1 MKLRYVTFGLAA
13 IFVVYGLGL
22 AVVGVGVV
30 QAQMLGGVAAVVAG
44 AALAVYG
51 VILAV
56 DAHRDRFPDWIR
68 DLRQSAPL

>member
-1 MKLRYVTFGLAA
+1 MKLRHFTFGLAA

-22 AVVGVGVV
+22 AIVGGGVLH
-30 QAQMLGGVAAVVAG
+30 AHILGGVVAG
-44 AALAVYG
+44 VAGVALAVYG

-56 DAHRDRFPDWIR
+56 GAHRDRFPDWIR